1 MNRFV
6 KTMTYFKRF
15 LLLFVLIV
23 TQVCAAESPP
33 PNIIFIFADDWG
45 WGDLGIH
52 GSEIYK
58 TPNIDRLAA
67 QGTEFY
73 QFSVNS
79 PVCSPSRVAA
89 MTGHFPERY
98 GIGQHFATV
107 EHHVRANM
115 PDWLD
120 TDAPL
125 LPRILQDAGY
135 ATGHFGKWHLTNIMI
150 DDAPLPDRYGF
161 DEYGAFNLPG
171 ENMPTAETA
180 DRAIDFIRR
189 NKDKPFFVNLWIH
202 ETHTPH
208 YPEPELMKAFDG
220 LDERQKMYAA
230 ILAAGDRDVGKVMA
244 VLGELGLEDNTIVI
258 FSSDNGPESPNVT
271 RFMEDDSTGPGFG
284 RYYSVGG
291 TNGLKGQKRSLYAG
305 GVRVPFIVRWP
316 GVVEPGKIDKTS
328 VITAVD
334 LLPTLTHVA
343 GARLPENYESDG
355 ENIAAALKGASFER
369 NKPIYWVWPPSE
381 KASAADSPNWPHLGY
396 QSGDWKLLINS
407 ALHKTELYRV
417 SEDWYETNDV
427 SNQHPEVTR
436 KLLDELDAL
445 RSDFPD
451 ELPTSVLSSMRKQGV
466 FGSANQ

>member
-1 MNRFV
+1 MLNRFNKAV
-6 KTMTYFKRF
+6 
-15 LLLFVLIV
+15 LLLALVAA
-23 TQVCAAESPP
+23 QACAAGPQP
-33 PNIIFIFADDWG
+33 PNVVFIFADDWG
-45 WGDLGIH
+45 WGDLGVH

-58 TPNIDRLAA
+58 TPNIDRLAS

-98 GIGQHFATV
+98 RVDQHFASV

-120 TDAPL
+120 PEAPL
-125 LPRILQDAGY
+125 LPRILQEAGY

-161 DEYGAFNLPG
+161 DEFGAFNLPG
-171 ENMPTAETA
+171 ENMPVNETA
-180 DRAIDFIRR
+180 DRAIDFLRR
-189 NKDKPFFVNLWIH
+189 HKDEPFFVNLWIH

-208 YPEPELMKAFDG
+208 YPEPALMKEFEN
-220 LDERQKMYAA
+220 LDDRQMMYAS

-244 VLGELGLEDNTIVI
+244 VLDELGLTNDTIVI
-258 FSSDNGPESPNVT
+258 FSSDNGPESPNST
-271 RFMEDDSTGPGFG
+271 RFMDDASTGPGFG

-316 GVVEPGKIDKTS
+316 AAVAAGKIDRQS

-334 LLPTLTHVA
+334 LLPTLAHLA
-343 GARLPENYESDG
+343 GANLPEDYVSDG
-355 ENIAAALKGASFER
+355 ENVALALRGDTFER
-369 NKPIYWVWPPSE
+369 SQPIYWAWPP
-381 KASAADSPNWPHLGY
+381 AARGGRPDSPNWPQFGY
-396 QSGDWKLLINS
+396 QSGDWKMLVNPVMG
-407 ALHKTELYRV
+407 KTELYKV
-417 SEDWYETNDV
+417 VGDWYESADV
-427 SNQHPEVTR
+427 SGNYPDIIE
-436 KLLDELDAL
+436 KLKRELDGL
-445 RSDFPD
+445 RAGFPTAAPSHTFSILRTQD
-451 ELPTSVLSSMRKQGV
+451 GGGE
-466 FGSANQ
+466 